1 VLQKLTT
8 TTVKQLKPQDKP
20 YEVRDTETK
29 GFLLRVQPTGR
40 QTFYFSYRNQQG
52 KKARS
57 KIGVVGNIT
66 LQQARDEALRMAGRV
81 SSGTDVQA
89 EKKRIR
95 AESAQSLKN
104 TLGHFIESNYAPWVK
119 TNRKSGE
126 STLASINRHFETWFP
141 HQLPEISV
149 LMVENWRTEKLD
161 KGMMPS
167 TVNRNVAALR
177 AVLSKA
183 LEWGI
188 VDHHPLERLKPLKID
203 NSPKVRFLSKEEQEN
218 LTKALENR
226 DSEIKEARARG
237 NQFRLKRGYDPL
249 PSLTPLRFADH
260 LEPMITLSLK
270 TGMRRGEL
278 FDLLWNDIDLDSAR
292 VTIRAEIS
300 KSNRTRHIPLSPI
313 ALNTL
318 KEWKAQYENLNSQ
331 DRIFMNSKGDR
342 FDNINKAW
350 RTILK
355 DSNISEFR
363 WHDMRHDFAS
373 KLVMRGV
380 PLNTVR
386 ELCGHTDMNT
396 TLRYAH
402 LAPEHKAD
410 AVALLG

>member
-1 VLQKLTT
+1 MTM
-8 TTVKQLKPQDKP
+8 
-20 YEVRDTETK
+20 
-29 GFLLRVQPTGR
+29 
-40 QTFYFSYRNQQG
+40 
-52 KKARS
+52 
-57 KIGVVGNIT
+57 
-66 LQQARDEALRMAGRV
+66 QQARDKAKKIAGRV
-81 SSGTDVQA
+81 SNGEDVQA
-89 EKKRIR
+89 EKKKIR
-95 AESAQSLKN
+95 AESDETLKN
-104 TLGHFIESNYAPWVK
+104 TLGHFLESTYSPWVK

-126 STLASINRHFETWFP
+126 STLASINRHFQSWYS

-149 LMVENWRTEKLD
+149 LMVESWRTEKLD

-177 AVLSKA
+177 AVLSKS

-188 VDHHPLERLKPLKID
+188 IDHHPLERLKPLKID
-203 NSPKVRFLSKEEQEN
+203 NSPKVRFLSKTEQSN
-218 LTKALENR
+218 LTSTLESR
-226 DSEIKEARARG
+226 DSELKAARERG

-249 PSLTPLRFADH
+249 PSLLPLKFADH
-260 LEPMITLSLK
+260 LEPMIILSLK

-278 FDLLWNDIDLDSAR
+278 FDLLWSDIDLDSATI
-292 VTIRAEIS
+292 TIRAEIS

-313 ALNTL
+313 ALQTL
-318 KEWKAQYENLNSQ
+318 KDWKTQQADVTNKE
-331 DRIFMNSKGDR
+331 RIFVNSKGER

-355 DSNISEFR
+355 DSGIFEFR

-373 KLVMRGV
+373 KLVMKSV

-402 LAPEHKAD
+402 LAPEHKAEAI
-410 AVALLG
+410 AVLG